1 MRTSIGQMGDQ
12 YWLLFTLR
20 EGASAKDWRRGA
32 KEHRGAGRR
41 QVVGGALWGG
51 LRGKMG
57 GKGALTKIFSEIN
70 HRCG

>member
-1 MRTSIGQMGDQ
+1 MTSTGYFLPFEKARRQRAG
-12 YWLLFTLR
+12 
-20 EGASAKDWRRGA
+20 EGGA

-41 QVVGGALWGG
+41 QVAGGALWGG